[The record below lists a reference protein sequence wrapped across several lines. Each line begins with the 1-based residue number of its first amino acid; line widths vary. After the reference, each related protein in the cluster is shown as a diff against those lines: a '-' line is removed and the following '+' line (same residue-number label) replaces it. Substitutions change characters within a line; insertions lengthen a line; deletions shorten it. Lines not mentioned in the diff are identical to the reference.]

1 MAGAPRR
8 PVRTKNSAVERMKK
22 TIIIGGGIAGL
33 ATAFELCER
42 GFTDFA
48 LVESSP
54 RLGGKISSIE
64 QNGFLMESGPDSF
77 ITQKKSTL
85 ELCRKLGLEN
95 QFIGSRAGTTYV
107 WSNGQLHPMPEGM
120 MLMAPTM
127 IAPIVRSK
135 LISWA
140 GKLRLALEPF
150 VPARVEVDDE
160 SLATFVRRR
169 LGAEMLDKIAGP
181 LMGGIHAADPERL
194 SLHSTFP
201 MFPDMEKNH
210 GSLTRA
216 MIKAP
221 QRRATPGIKKSPM
234 FLTLRG
240 GLDQLAQAIGA
251 RLPEHSVRLGVS
263 VVAVHLQGC
272 GYHIVLSD
280 GSVLHS
286 GHIVFATPS
295 YITADLVQQLHPLL
309 ASQLRTIRYV
319 STATVSLGFHRSQIE
334 HPMDGAGFIVPPSE
348 GRRITACSW
357 SSSKFANRAPDDSVL
372 LRVFIGGALAEPFAE
387 VPESDLI
394 QLAREELRIIMGI
407 TADPVVS
414 YAARWHKSTP
424 QYEVGHQKRVAAI
437 EQSAAGLPGIFL
449 AGNAYHGSGI
459 PDCIVSGQKAAQSIL
474 AGSAAFEPALAA
486 S

>member
-1 MAGAPRR
+1 
-8 PVRTKNSAVERMKK
+8 
-22 TIIIGGGIAGL
+22 
-33 ATAFELCER
+33 
-42 GFTDFA
+42 
-48 LVESSP
+48 
-54 RLGGKISSIE
+54 
-64 QNGFLMESGPDSF
+64 
-77 ITQKKSTL
+77 
-85 ELCRKLGLEN
+85 
-95 QFIGSRAGTTYV
+95 
-107 WSNGQLHPMPEGM
+107 
-120 MLMAPTM
+120 
-127 IAPIVRSK
+127 
-135 LISWA
+135 
-140 GKLRLALEPF
+140 
-150 VPARVEVDDE
+150 
-160 SLATFVRRR
+160 
-169 LGAEMLDKIAGP
+169 
-181 LMGGIHAADPERL
+181 
-194 SLHSTFP
+194 

-221 QRRATPGIKKSPM
+221 RRHVAPGTKKASM
-234 FLTLRG
+234 FVTLRG
-240 GLDQLAQAIGA
+240 GLNQLAQAIGA

-272 GYHIVLSD
+272 GYDIVLSD

-372 LRVFIGGALAEPFAE
+372 LRVFIGGALAERFAE
-387 VPESDLI
+387 LPESDLI
-394 QLAREELRIIMGI
+394 QLAREELRNIMGI

-437 EQSAAGLPGIFL
+437 EQSAAGLPGIYL

-474 AGSAAFEPALAA
+474 ARFAASEPALAA